1 MLISSS
7 MVRRLVALALVTCVP
22 LACHRDQAT
31 KPSAAQSQAQPDQ
44 SAQAGAQPTAA
55 ASPTPAAPTAANSA
69 PAPTASPAPGAAGA
83 GPAQPA
89 AGKPQA
95 AVAPAPAPVRVP
107 RGTVLAIRL
116 NQRLSV
122 KTARA
127 GDPFTGTVVSPVSA
141 DGAIV
146 IPAGS
151 AVQGTVLRA
160 HRRGRFKGASIL
172 QLTLTGLD
180 VSGTHYRIDTRSLTR
195 TKKGKGKRTAAFIG
209 GGSGVGMLIGG
220 VATGGVGLL
229 VGGLAG
235 AGAGTVTNAFTG
247 NRDIDFPA
255 ESVVNFRLADPI
267 ELRQ

>member
-1 MLISSS
+1 LFNSSAMLRSCC
-7 MVRRLVALALVTCVP
+7 VAVVVAGLVAG
-22 LACHRDQAT
+22 CHRSGNEAQ
-31 KPSAAQSQAQPDQ
+31 KPSAAQTQPAGTAAQGTAPG
-44 SAQAGAQPTAA
+44 ANAGADAAA
-55 ASPTPAAPTAANSA
+55 ASNAAPEAAGQAAPATSSQAAAAPAQTAPSKPAAA
-69 PAPTASPAPGAAGA
+69 
-83 GPAQPA
+83 
-89 AGKPQA
+89 
-95 AVAPAPAPVRVP
+95 APAPAAVTVP
-107 RGTVLAIRL
+107 AGTVLAIRL

-127 GDPFTGTVVSPVSA
+127 GDAFTGSVAQPVSA
-141 DGAIV
+141 GGGIV

-160 HRRGRFKGASIL
+160 HKRGRFKGASIL
-172 QLTLTGLD
+172 QLTLTGVD
-180 VSGTHYRIDTRSLTR
+180 VNGLHYRIDTRSLTR

-255 ESVVNFRLADPI
+255 ESVVNFRLADAL